1 MTGRCAIVVVMTC
14 VLTACSGGSSA
25 GLAQAPAAVRAAPA
39 ASLLQQ
45 MRAAGRI
52 GVELDVQPLR
62 DPQVQD
68 LRTAATDA
76 EGRGDFDAA
85 RVSIDKALL
94 LAPADPDLLQWRAEL
109 SLVHRDFPEAER
121 LAQRSFDI
129 GPKSGGLCR
138 RNWTT
143 IQLAA
148 ESRGDQPRAGRAR
161 EQAASCRIAPP
172 VRM

>member
-1 MTGRCAIVVVMTC
+1 MSGRFAIAALGCLLAGCTGGT
-14 VLTACSGGSSA
+14 TA
-25 GLAQAPAAVRAAPA
+25 GLAQSPAATRPVPA

-45 MRAAGRI
+45 VRAAGRV

-68 LRTAATDA
+68 FRSVATDA
-76 EGRGDFDAA
+76 EGRGDFDLA
-85 RVSIDKALL
+85 RESIDKALK

-109 SLVHRDFPEAER
+109 SLVRRDFSEAQQ

-148 ESRGDQPRAGRAR
+148 ESRGDQSQAGHAR
-161 EQAASCRIAPP
+161 EQAAGCRIAPP

>member
-1 MTGRCAIVVVMTC
+1 MTARIAAAVVAC
-14 VLTACSGGSSA
+14 VLTACSGGTSA
-25 GLAQAPAAVRAAPA
+25 GLAQAPAMVRQAPA
-39 ASLLQQ
+39 ANLLQQ
-45 MRAAGRI
+45 VRAAGRV

-68 LRTAATDA
+68 LRSVATDA
-76 EGRGDFDAA
+76 EGRGDFDLA
-85 RVSIDKALL
+85 RESIDKALK

-109 SLVHRDFPEAER
+109 SLVRRDFSEAQQ

-148 ESRGDQPRAGRAR
+148 ESRGDQSQAGHAR
-161 EQAASCRIAPP
+161 EQAAGCRIAPP

>member
-1 MTGRCAIVVVMTC
+1 MTGRVAIVVLAC
-14 VLTACSGGSSA
+14 LLAACSGGTSA
-25 GLAQAPAAVRAAPA
+25 GVAQAPVATRPGPAAGLLEQVRAA
-39 ASLLQQ
+39 
-45 MRAAGRI
+45 GKV

-68 LRTAATDA
+68 LRAAATEA
-76 EGRGDFDAA
+76 EGRGEFDLA
-85 RVSIDKALL
+85 RESIDKALL
-94 LAPADPDLLQWRAEL
+94 LAPADPDLVQWRAEL
-109 SLVHRDFPEAER
+109 SLVHRDFSEAEQ
-121 LAQRSFDI
+121 LAQRSFDL

-148 ESRGDQPRAGRAR
+148 ESRGDQAQAGHAR
-161 EQAASCRIAPP
+161 EQAAGCRIAPP

>member
-1 MTGRCAIVVVMTC
+1 MTARIAAVGIAC
-14 VLTACSGGSSA
+14 VLTACTGGTRA
-25 GLAQAPAAVRAAPA
+25 GLVQAPAMVRQVPATSFLQQVRAAGQ
-39 ASLLQQ
+39 L
-45 MRAAGRI
+45 

-68 LRTAATDA
+68 LRTAATAA
-76 EGRGDFDAA
+76 EGRGDFAAA

-94 LAPADPDLLQWRAEL
+94 LAPVDPDLLQWRAEL

-143 IQLAA
+143 IRLAA
-148 ESRGDQPRAGRAR
+148 ESRGDEARAAHAR
-161 EQAASCRIAPP
+161 EQAAGCRIAPP

>member
-1 MTGRCAIVVVMTC
+1 MTYRVVVVGIVC
-14 VLTACSGGSSA
+14 VLTACSGGTSA
-25 GLAQAPAAVRAAPA
+25 GLAHAPAAVRAAPA

-45 MRAAGRI
+45 VRAAGQL

-68 LRTAATDA
+68 LRTAATAA

-85 RVSIDKALL
+85 RASIDKALL

-109 SLVHRDFPEAER
+109 SLVRREFSEAQQ

-148 ESRGDQPRAGRAR
+148 ESRGDQSRADRAR
-161 EQAASCRIAPP
+161 EQAAGCRIAPP

>member
-1 MTGRCAIVVVMTC
+1 MTARFALIGIVCM
-14 VLTACSGGSSA
+14 LTACSGGTSA
-25 GLAQAPAAVRAAPA
+25 DLAQAPAAVRRAPA

-45 MRAAGRI
+45 VRAAGRI

-109 SLVHRDFPEAER
+109 SLVHRDFSEAER

-148 ESRGDQPRAGRAR
+148 ESRGDQAQAGNARIRAAG
-161 EQAASCRIAPP
+161 CRIAPP